1 MRLMH
6 NGQTMESGSFEDG
19 SISCEN
25 ANDYN
30 NSNDDSEDGLG
41 RAWG

>member
-1 MRLMH
+1 MHLMH
-6 NGQTMESGSFEDG
+6 NDQNMESGLFEDG

-41 RAWG
+41 RARG